1 MAISLVGREY
11 LNFWGNNATIVKN
24 CKGFCDFQPIFLLN
38 HSKSMTEFA
47 TKLVE
52 SLQPIS
58 DQFKSLN
65 IPEPVTHWGHPF
77 FMGIVI
83 VAMGSFVAISGW
95 RSRTTTDPEVA
106 TKNKA
111 DHRKVAP
118 LMTVFLAT
126 GYTGGLLS
134 LVMQGKPLLES
145 PHFITGSVVL
155 TLLAINGAISLT
167 GFGGNQPLLR
177 NAHAYLGSAIVMLL
191 VAHAFLGLKL
201 GLSI

>member
-1 MAISLVGREY
+1 
-11 LNFWGNNATIVKN
+11 
-24 CKGFCDFQPIFLLN
+24 
-38 HSKSMTEFA
+38 MTELA
-47 TKLVE
+47 TRLAE

-58 DQFKSLN
+58 EQFKSLH
-65 IPEPVTHWGHPF
+65 IPEPITHWGHPF

-95 RSRTTTDPEVA
+95 RSRTTTDTEVA
-106 TKNKA
+106 NKNKA

-118 LMTVFLAT
+118 LMTVFLAA

-155 TLLAINGAISLT
+155 TLLAINGTISLT

-177 NAHAYLGSAIVMLL
+177 NAHAYLGSAIVVLL
-191 VAHAFLGLKL
+191 VAHALLGLKL

>member
-1 MAISLVGREY
+1 
-11 LNFWGNNATIVKN
+11 
-24 CKGFCDFQPIFLLN
+24 
-38 HSKSMTEFA
+38 MTEFA
-47 TKLVE
+47 TKLAE
-52 SLQPIS
+52 TLQPIA

-65 IPEPVTHWGHPF
+65 VPAPVTHWGHPF
-77 FMGIVI
+77 FMAIVI
-83 VAMGSFVAISGW
+83 FAMGSFVAISGW
-95 RSRTTTDPEVA
+95 RSRTATDTEVIS
-106 TKNKA
+106 KNKA

-167 GFGGNQPLLR
+167 GFGGNKQFLR
-177 NAHAYLGSAIVMLL
+177 NAHAYLGSAIAVLL

>member
-1 MAISLVGREY
+1 
-11 LNFWGNNATIVKN
+11 
-24 CKGFCDFQPIFLLN
+24 
-38 HSKSMTEFA
+38 MTEFA
-47 TKLVE
+47 TKLSN
-52 SLQPIS
+52 SLQPIA
-58 DQFKSLN
+58 DQFSSLN
-65 IPEPVTHWGHPF
+65 VPEPVTHWGHPF

-95 RSRTTTDPEVA
+95 RSRTATDAEIVN
-106 TKNKA
+106 KNKA

-118 LMTVFLAT
+118 LMTTFLAM

-155 TLLAINGAISLT
+155 TLLAINGTISLT
-167 GFGGNQPLLR
+167 GFGGNKPVLR
-177 NAHAYLGSAIVMLL
+177 NAHAYLGSAIVVLL
-191 VAHAFLGLKL
+191 VVHAFLGLKL